1 MSPDEEYLD
10 DLLNSLVEGEE
21 GDGFLPEDEGAAEDL
36 EFGEGM
42 LPEDL
47 EFAAE
52 DFNMED
58 LPAEDIDVGDF
69 VSEDLGA
76 DDFALDDLGADSF
89 ISDGLESDNFAL
101 EDLGAEDLESGD
113 FISEDLNMVGEPEEE
128 ASSAVGEETSGEED
142 DFSLDDFAL
151 EDLGEEELLPDDMG
165 ISDFQLDEDMEGE
178 QEGLI
183 SPDDVDAMF
192 ETAESLGSDE
202 NIHEAETKKD
212 DMFAFLDNMPE
223 EESEEPGEIPDAVQE
238 EAVGEDGEEETS
250 KKKKKKEKKAKKE
263 KKSLFGKKKKSQ
275 APEGEEAEK
284 ESEEAE
290 GESPEEEEKQKG
302 FFSRLIAFLT
312 EADDEMEEGE
322 TANGLEPSDENKNI
336 LKELDD
342 EDKKKKKK
350 KVKGK
355 QGEDEEDG
363 KGKKKKEK
371 KEKKEKKKKEKP
383 EPNPES
389 ELASETKK
397 GKRVSVKSMIVIAGL
412 CLTMTAMIIVMCS
425 IIPAFFDKRAAR
437 DAFYESN
444 YTKSYELL
452 YGKERDEN
460 DDMIYHKSKTILEMR
475 RKLDSY
481 HNYMAI
487 GKEVQALDA
496 LMSAVQSYPEILRQA
511 EEFRVVQEVNAIY
524 ETILTILND
533 KYSLTEALA
542 QTIIEYDDVT
552 YTRRLESLVYNTPF
566 VLPETQQESPAE
578 DILPEERALMEE
590 EEAAEAET
598 GTAGEE
604 AGMAEQGSEQ
614 DEFPMETEENDASG
628 ENPQEQDIEEQQPVE
643 EQQPAEQEAVPEE
656 TAGQTQSSSLGED
669 VSTWTEES
677 GFGSQGEQI
686 QGIRQPIGIEIHG
699 N

>member
-223 EESEEPGEIPDAVQE
+223 EESEETGDIPDAVQE
-238 EAVGEDGEEETS
+238 EAVGEDGEEEIR
-250 KKKKKKEKKAKKE
+250 
-263 KKSLFGKKKKSQ
+263 Q
-275 APEGEEAEK
+275 
-284 ESEEAE
+284 
-290 GESPEEEEKQKG
+290 
-302 FFSRLIAFLT
+302 R
-312 EADDEMEEGE
+312 
-322 TANGLEPSDENKNI
+322 
-336 LKELDD
+336 
-342 EDKKKKKK
+342 
-350 KVKGK
+350 
-355 QGEDEEDG
+355 
-363 KGKKKKEK
+363 
-371 KEKKEKKKKEKP
+371 
-383 EPNPES
+383 
-389 ELASETKK
+389 
-397 GKRVSVKSMIVIAGL
+397 KRK
-412 CLTMTAMIIVMCS
+412 
-425 IIPAFFDKRAAR
+425 
-437 DAFYESN
+437 
-444 YTKSYELL
+444 
-452 YGKERDEN
+452 
-460 DDMIYHKSKTILEMR
+460 R
-475 RKLDSY
+475 RK
-481 HNYMAI
+481 
-487 GKEVQALDA
+487 
-496 LMSAVQSYPEILRQA
+496 R
-511 EEFRVVQEVNAIY
+511 NAFSSGQR
-524 ETILTILND
+524 TLPLT
-533 KYSLTEALA
+533 SLTSC
-542 QTIIEYDDVT
+542 IS
-552 YTRRLESLVYNTPF
+552 R
-566 VLPETQQESPAE
+566 
-578 DILPEERALMEE
+578 
-590 EEAAEAET
+590 
-598 GTAGEE
+598 
-604 AGMAEQGSEQ
+604 
-614 DEFPMETEENDASG
+614 
-628 ENPQEQDIEEQQPVE
+628 
-643 EQQPAEQEAVPEE
+643 
-656 TAGQTQSSSLGED
+656 AGQRSWRYTPPGR
-669 VSTWTEES
+669 
-677 GFGSQGEQI
+677 
-686 QGIRQPIGIEIHG
+686 IRP
-699 N
+699 

>member
-36 EFGEGM
+36 GFGEGM

-76 DDFALDDLGADSF
+76 DSF

-101 EDLGAEDLESGD
+101 EDLGAEDLESGSPT
-113 FISEDLNMVGEPEEE
+113 ISEDLDMVGEPEEE
-128 ASSAVGEETSGEED
+128 AANAVGEETSEEED

-183 SPDDVDAMF
+183 SPDDVDALF

-202 NIHEAETKKD
+202 DIHEAETKKD
-212 DMFAFLDNMPE
+212 DMFAFLDSMPE
-223 EESEEPGEIPDAVQE
+223 EESEETGDIPDAVQE
-238 EAVGEDGEEETS
+238 EAVGEDREEETS

-263 KKSLFGKKKKSQ
+263 KKSLFGKKKKGQ
-275 APEGEEAEK
+275 EPEGEEEEK

-290 GESPEEEEKQKG
+290 GESPEGEEKQKG
-302 FFSRLIAFLT
+302 FFGRLIAFLT

-355 QGEDEEDG
+355 QGEDEEGG

-389 ELASETKK
+389 ELAGETKK

-614 DEFPMETEENDASG
+614 DEFPMETEENDTSG

-643 EQQPAEQEAVPEE
+643 EQQQTEQEAVPEE

-669 VSTWTEES
+669 VSTWTEDS

>member
-1 MSPDEEYLD
+1 MPIGYLVEQKSKIQEVAVEKLTKINRVFLKPSNCKVAPGVVEAIQKADCIVIGPGSLYTNVIPNLLVNGVVKAIKESTAIKVYVSNIMTELGQTDDYSVSDHLNAIIDHCGNDIIDYCIYDTGEVIPEFVKRYNKEGQDLVEQDIEKIKGIKFLQRDLSMVANTHVRHDPKSVAASIIELICD
-10 DLLNSLVEGEE
+10 DLKYQDKQNDPQYLMLNTKLREE
-21 GDGFLPEDEGAAEDL
+21 KRI
-36 EFGEGM
+36 
-42 LPEDL
+42 
-47 EFAAE
+47 
-52 DFNMED
+52 NK
-58 LPAEDIDVGDF
+58 I
-69 VSEDLGA
+69 
-76 DDFALDDLGADSF
+76 
-89 ISDGLESDNFAL
+89 
-101 EDLGAEDLESGD
+101 
-113 FISEDLNMVGEPEEE
+113 
-128 ASSAVGEETSGEED
+128 
-142 DFSLDDFAL
+142 
-151 EDLGEEELLPDDMG
+151 
-165 ISDFQLDEDMEGE
+165 
-178 QEGLI
+178 
-183 SPDDVDAMF
+183 
-192 ETAESLGSDE
+192 
-202 NIHEAETKKD
+202 
-212 DMFAFLDNMPE
+212 
-223 EESEEPGEIPDAVQE
+223 
-238 EAVGEDGEEETS
+238 
-250 KKKKKKEKKAKKE
+250 
-263 KKSLFGKKKKSQ
+263 KKSMK
-275 APEGEEAEK
+275 
-284 ESEEAE
+284 
-290 GESPEEEEKQKG
+290 
-302 FFSRLIAFLT
+302 
-312 EADDEMEEGE
+312 
-322 TANGLEPSDENKNI
+322 
-336 LKELDD
+336 
-342 EDKKKKKK
+342 
-350 KVKGK
+350 
-355 QGEDEEDG
+355 
-363 KGKKKKEK
+363 
-371 KEKKEKKKKEKP
+371 KKEKKKKEKP

-614 DEFPMETEENDASG
+614 DEFPMETEENDESG

-643 EQQPAEQEAVPEE
+643 EQQPAEQGAVPEE

-669 VSTWTEES
+669 VSTWTEDG

>member
-58 LPAEDIDVGDF
+58 LPAEDIDVGAF

-223 EESEEPGEIPDAVQE
+223 EESEETEDIPDAVQD

-290 GESPEEEEKQKG
+290 GESPEGEEKQKG

-342 EDKKKKKK
+342 EDKKK
-350 KVKGK
+350 
-355 QGEDEEDG
+355 
-363 KGKKKKEK
+363 
-371 KEKKEKKKKEKP
+371 KKKKEKP

-614 DEFPMETEENDASG
+614 DEFPMETEENDESG

-643 EQQPAEQEAVPEE
+643 EQQPAEQGAVPEE

>member
-142 DFSLDDFAL
+142 DFAL

-223 EESEEPGEIPDAVQE
+223 EESEETGDIPDAVQE

-342 EDKKKKKK
+342 EDKKK
-350 KVKGK
+350 
-355 QGEDEEDG
+355 
-363 KGKKKKEK
+363 
-371 KEKKEKKKKEKP
+371 KKKKEKP